1 MKGLLS
7 LLVCILA
14 FVFFPGISGATADF
28 TTLNA
33 EGLRGTSLVGRP
45 PAFLSNHC
53 DQGSCATVDGE
64 LSAPK
69 FALLTQPKALPFEN
83 PDHLAGLLF
92 NHNTLA
98 PSWQKMDEDVSEA
111 GQEWYLLAQIG
122 TGPALAAPQVI
133 RTPSRVVQPQS
144 EHDGGAGHILA
155 TLQVRNIQ
163 VRARWDVENEGNNF
177 TVSALAEDSQ
187 RGVLRVGNNIT
198 LEAKNYVVKV
208 MAIDEFSYLN
218 GAYENLT
225 AIAELTIVAVADGL
239 SFEEDSPFV
248 NVTVGVKREGA
259 SIYSAGIGWGE
270 CEL

>member
-69 FALLTQPKALPFEN
+69 FALLSQPKALPFEN

-92 NHNTLA
+92 NHNTLT
-98 PSWQKMDEDVSEA
+98 PSWQKMDGDVSDA

-133 RTPSRVVQPQS
+133 RAPSRVVQPQNH
-144 EHDGGAGHILA
+144 EGGAGHILA

-163 VRARWDVENEGNNF
+163 VRAKWEVQNKGNNF
-177 TVSALAEDSQ
+177 TINALAGNSQ
-187 RGVLRVGNNIT
+187 RGVLRV
-198 LEAKNYVVKV
+198 K
-208 MAIDEFSYLN
+208 
-218 GAYENLT
+218 
-225 AIAELTIVAVADGL
+225 DG
-239 SFEEDSPFV
+239 
-248 NVTVGVKREGA
+248 
-259 SIYSAGIGWGE
+259 
-270 CEL
+270 